1 MVVVSL
7 ERGDPF
13 AYEPG
18 LGLALTVAD
27 LAADLEGSPQVA
39 GVAPVGVVVLISA
52 LPQGAGAE
60 TTLKRLKQLELYE
73 VQCLCP
79 MGSDVKAVLPFVQE
93 LAKTDLR
100 EQLALL
106 AAQHATFMA
115 Y

>member
-7 ERGDPF
+7 ESGDPF
-13 AYEPG
+13 AYEQG

-73 VQCLCP
+73 VPCWSLV
-79 MGSDVKAVLPFVQE
+79 GSGVKTVLPFVRE
-93 LAKTDLR
+93 LAAPDLR
-100 EQLALL
+100 AQLAAF
-106 AAQHATFMA
+106 AAQHATFMT

>member
-1 MVVVSL
+1 MVSL
-7 ERGDPF
+7 ESGDPF
-13 AYEPG
+13 AYEQG
-18 LGLALTVAD
+18 LGLALTIAD

-60 TTLKRLKQLELYE
+60 TTLKRLKQLELYD
-73 VQCLCP
+73 VPCWSLVDS
-79 MGSDVKAVLPFVQE
+79 GVKAVLPFVQE

-100 EQLALL
+100 AQLALV
-106 AAQHATFMA
+106 AAQHATFMT

>member
-7 ERGDPF
+7 ESGDPF
-13 AYEPG
+13 AYEQG
-18 LGLALTVAD
+18 LGLALTIAD

-52 LPQGAGAE
+52 LPQGTGAE

>member
-7 ERGDPF
+7 ESGDPF
-13 AYEPG
+13 AYEQG
-18 LGLALTVAD
+18 LGLALTIAD

-39 GVAPVGVVVLISA
+39 GVAPVGVVVLISV

-79 MGSDVKAVLPFVQE
+79 MGSDVNSVLPFAQK
-93 LAKTDLR
+93 LAESDLR

-106 AAQHATFMA
+106 EAQHATFIT

>member
-7 ERGDPF
+7 ESGDPF
-13 AYEPG
+13 AYEQG